1 MMNWEILIPV
11 MRLELQ
17 NFAEGNLSGQN
28 LYKAALK
35 KHVGPEVRQLIRPGV
50 ARARKITKAALR
62 RRALV

>member
-1 MMNWEILIPV
+1 MVNWEILIPV

-17 NFAEGNLSGQN
+17 NFVEGNLSGQN

-35 KHVGPEVRQLIRPGV
+35 KNVGPEVRQLVRPGV
-50 ARARKITKAALR
+50 ARARKITREALR